1 MLSSSETLVKEPPK
15 IILKKDNKRVS
26 GLSLSSIK
34 TKKEYELRQLEV
46 IIDEEDLPKED
57 FTEDAMQ
64 KVWTKYVSS
73 IEKKGQFNLASI
85 LSIDKPTLKGTT
97 IHLTFP
103 NQTNKVEI
111 ERHQGKLL
119 SFLRKKLN
127 NFSIDL
133 SINVNE
139 ELEKQ

>member
-1 MLSSSETLVKEPPK
+1 
-15 IILKKDNKRVS
+15 
-26 GLSLSSIK
+26 
-34 TKKEYELRQLEV
+34 
-46 IIDEEDLPKED
+46 
-57 FTEDAMQ
+57 MQ

-139 ELEKQ
+139 ELEKQYAYTPREKYEKLKEKNKLIDSLRKTFDLDI